1 MKETTLFFKDS
12 KCRVSVKYDK
22 SIPVAVTAV
31 VVSLQIK
38 PEIIREIYELIILK
52 VIKEAIPSELINSEN
67 KILINPTSEFHMKTR
82 V

>member
-1 MKETTLFFKDS
+1 MKETTLFFKDG

-52 VIKEAIPSELINSEN
+52 VIKETIPSELINRRN
-67 KILINPTSEFHMKTR
+67 KNIN
-82 V
+82 